1 MKTPV
6 QWGHVIGGTTM
17 AAFGGCFI
25 QKDQMILGVALVA
38 LGLLV
43 NLVGSEL
50 IRVTPKKEAEE

>member
-6 QWGHVIGGTTM
+6 QWGHIIGGTTM
-17 AAFGGCFI
+17 VAFGGYFI
-25 QKDQMILGVALVA
+25 SETNYLLGIALTA

-50 IRVTPKKEAEE
+50 VRVTPKKEAEE

>member
-6 QWGHVIGGTTM
+6 QWGHIIGGTT
-17 AAFGGCFI
+17 AVAFGGYFI
-25 QKDQMILGVALVA
+25 QKDQNVLGIALVA

-50 IRVTPKKEAEE
+50 IRVTPKKEAE